1 MTVRPLSRHMG
12 TIAASS
18 VAGLLLLMAPNVMA
32 PNVLAQEAPF
42 TFDVDVDVRELH
54 ERVSDIH
61 VRCAVYGEREG
72 SSLGQG
78 DTIQKLTEGAFKGAV
93 RVAIK
98 LAEGN
103 APEDAR
109 RYACRL
115 RLIVNGA
122 APAKPAPRSGDI
134 ALRPR
139 RGPPFTPL
147 ISGDL

>member
-1 MTVRPLSRHMG
+1 MTVRSLSWQMSA
-12 TIAASS
+12 IAAYS
-18 VAGLLLLMAPNVMA
+18 VAGLLVLMAPNV
-32 PNVLAQEAPF
+32 VAQDAPF
-42 TFDVDVDVRELH
+42 TFDVDVDVKELH
-54 ERVSDIH
+54 ERVSNLH
-61 VRCAVYGEREG
+61 VRCAVYGNREG
-72 SSLGQG
+72 STLGRG
-78 DTIQKLTEGAFKGAV
+78 DTIQKVTEGAFKGAV

-98 LAEGN
+98 MADGT

-115 RLIVNGA
+115 RLIVDGA

-147 ISGDL
+147 LSGDL